1 MRHHGTQQCCGGAC
15 GRCSQPAVPLS
26 LQVTQKEGRARPQE
40 AHSAALGPP
49 FLQAS
54 PRTTLDQCRSPRP
67 VLLDSLAPGNTP
79 PMPECLTQPVQSSSL
94 HSTLN
99 LDLFVPPPSP
109 VLCFIFVFE
118 YFFLIPIAK
127 IKTSKLWF
135 GTFLL
140 IILMSVRVFSSA
152 FELTAHVKTAVS
164 TMGPFYWL
172 YSSASGPHASR
183 RPSPYRAAILQ
194 PPIPTSPCFRL
205 ADVIYL
211 GGDFVFSWGGSRLCR
226 VAAAAG
232 ALPTA
237 TVFLWTL
244 TGSCGRIL

>member
-79 PMPECLTQPVQSSSL
+79 HAGVSHPTRAVVFSAFNVKSGLVCS
-94 HSTLN
+94 
-99 LDLFVPPPSP
+99 PPSP